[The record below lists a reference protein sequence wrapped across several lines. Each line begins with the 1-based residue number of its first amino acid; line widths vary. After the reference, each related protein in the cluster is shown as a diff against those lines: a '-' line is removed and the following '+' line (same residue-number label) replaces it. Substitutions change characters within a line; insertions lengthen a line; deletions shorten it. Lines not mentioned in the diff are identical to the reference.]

1 MQIVVQNNILQLV
14 VLDYFFGKLS
24 FQANCLPIVVLG
36 KDCANFVT
44 CFWQLFFLLIL
55 HIFVQ
60 GRGGRVV
67 AWGDQSA
74 HSEKCQET
82 ELMVDGGSEA
92 IALKAKSLFMLGR

>member
-24 FQANCLPIVVLG
+24 FQANCLLIVVLIL
-36 KDCANFVT
+36 NFVT
-44 CFWQLFFLLIL
+44 YFWQLFFLLIL
-55 HIFVQ
+55 HILVQ
-60 GRGGRVV
+60 GRGGRMV